1 MREDVDEEKRK
12 RRNASSHLIERK
24 ENPVDR
30 YFCHSVLPLCS
41 VDRFCFLLSDLLKQI
56 PQTPIRGLIRVQTY
70 LCPRLDDTPPCCLSL
85 SRHSN
90 RLRSLHLHLKIYGV
104 LRSTNPEAN
113 MQCYVRILVCSKDLL
128 QQSILEIYRIV
139 VEHRLSPP

>member
-1 MREDVDEEKRK
+1 MREDVNEEKRK

-56 PQTPIRGLIRVQTY
+56 PQTPIRGRLLSESRPIFVQDSTIPHRVV
-70 LCPRLDDTPPCCLSL
+70 LASPAIPID
-85 SRHSN
+85 
-90 RLRSLHLHLKIYGV
+90 YG
-104 LRSTNPEAN
+104 A
-113 MQCYVRILVCSKDLL
+113 CIC
-128 QQSILEIYRIV
+128 I
-139 VEHRLSPP
+139 